1 MILRQVDHLK
11 HDFQEQADGD
21 AGHIRIFANTTAV
34 TEFMPDLLAR
44 YLAGHPGVTV
54 DLQERLTRDI
64 VRGVR
69 DGTTDLGIVAG
80 PVDAPELQAI
90 HFSTDRLVLVTPN
103 GHPLQDRAKVKLTE
117 AVSHPFITM
126 HEGSTLVAFLR
137 EQLEM
142 AGQRLPQRIQLYS
155 FDSICRMVQAGV
167 GVGVI
172 PDSAARRYGASQ
184 ACAWSSWTNPGWCAS
199 ASCCCATSTPCPA
212 RELIAQIQ
220 ESRDESGDTARPDE
234 AVRASAKPRA
244 AAKTPAARTPA
255 ARTQAAETRAAE
267 TQAARPQAARSPQ
280 REGPAQVPVNA
291 GGRFRRRRA
300 CLPGSRR
307 CIPARAATGFPG
319 RTAPAY
325 CRWTRA
331 TPAWPPR
338 TRRPAA
344 SVASISASVAA
355 SASSG
360 TARQIRPQAS
370 ACRALTDSPNN
381 AAPIARAEPTNRG
394 RNQVPP
400 ASGNRPI
407 LLKACTK
414 RADSTA

>member
-1 MILRQVDHLK
+1 MRIKALENQLNTRLLYRDSRGVEITPAGQRLLQHARVILRQVDHLK

-184 ACAWSSWTNPGWCAS
+184 GLRVVELDEPWVVRERKLLLRDIDALPGA
-199 ASCCCATSTPCPA
+199 
-212 RELIAQIQ
+212 
-220 ESRDESGDTARPDE
+220 
-234 AVRASAKPRA
+234 RAS
-244 AAKTPAARTPA
+244 
-255 ARTQAAETRAAE
+255 
-267 TQAARPQAARSPQ
+267 
-280 REGPAQVPVNA
+280 
-291 GGRFRRRRA
+291 
-300 CLPGSRR
+300 
-307 CIPARAATGFPG
+307 
-319 RTAPAY
+319 
-325 CRWTRA
+325 
-331 TPAWPPR
+331 
-338 TRRPAA
+338 
-344 SVASISASVAA
+344 
-355 SASSG
+355 
-360 TARQIRPQAS
+360 
-370 ACRALTDSPNN
+370 
-381 AAPIARAEPTNRG
+381 
-394 RNQVPP
+394 
-400 ASGNRPI
+400 
-407 LLKACTK
+407 
-414 RADSTA
+414 